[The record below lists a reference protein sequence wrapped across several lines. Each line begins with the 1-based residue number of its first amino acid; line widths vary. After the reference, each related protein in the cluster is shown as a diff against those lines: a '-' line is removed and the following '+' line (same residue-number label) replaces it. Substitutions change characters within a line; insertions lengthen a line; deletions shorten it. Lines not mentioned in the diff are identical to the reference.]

1 MVGKLEN
8 HCLENQSLKKFNL
21 LNIYILPIP
30 IFFMKKGKLAT
41 VVRYLLGIAM
51 AFFGLNGFFQFANPP
66 QLSQAGL
73 DFFIAIINTGY
84 LSQFINI
91 IFIVVAI
98 MLLSNKYVPLS
109 LVLLFPIMLNVVLFH
124 LFLDVA
130 SGAMGFIVFIL
141 NVYLMMVHA
150 DSYRPL
156 LRK

>member
-1 MVGKLEN
+1 
-8 HCLENQSLKKFNL
+8 
-21 LNIYILPIP
+21 
-30 IFFMKKGKLAT
+30 MKNGKLAT
-41 VVRYLLGIAM
+41 VLRYFLGIAM
-51 AFFGLNGFFQFANPP
+51 AFFGLNGFLQFMNPP

-73 DFFIAIINTGY
+73 DFFIAIVNTGY

-91 IFIVVAI
+91 IFIVVSI

-130 SGAMGFIVFIL
+130 SGMAGFIVFIV
-141 NVYLMMVHA
+141 NIYLMMVHS

-156 LRK
+156 LKK